1 MQILVWEGLEQM
13 RLRNSPEPEAS
24 PGWVVLDVE
33 AAGICGSEIS
43 AFLGKNELR
52 KPPLVMGHEFSGVV
66 AKVGGG
72 VSNDWIGKHVVVNPL
87 VTCGTCRFCRNGDR
101 QLCSERKIIGVDYQG
116 GFAEQTA
123 VPVSSCMP
131 VTDLLRAALI
141 EPLACGVRAVRRSEA
156 QLGDKVLVFG
166 AGMIGLSAIKLLRA
180 RGVSQCIAVDMIAS
194 RLRWAKL
201 WGATDTIDA
210 SSESLSVVVRQLVPQ
225 GLDCVIDAVGHI
237 QTRTQS
243 LTMIR
248 RGGRVILVGL
258 HEDELGLRG
267 NAIVRNESEILG
279 SFAYS
284 DDDFRRAVIL
294 AEGGQ
299 IDTSEGWL
307 DVRPLEA
314 GQQAFIEQSTGPAPF
329 SKIILKP

>member
-1 MQILVWEGLEQM
+1 M
-13 RLRNSPEPEAS
+13 
-24 PGWVVLDVE
+24 
-33 AAGICGSEIS
+33 
-43 AFLGKNELR
+43 
-52 KPPLVMGHEFSGVV
+52 
-66 AKVGGG
+66 
-72 VSNDWIGKHVVVNPL
+72 
-87 VTCGTCRFCRNGDR
+87 
-101 QLCSERKIIGVDYQG
+101 IGVDYQG

-141 EPLACGVRAVRRSEA
+141 EPLACGVRTVRRSKA
-156 QLGDKVLVFG
+156 QLGDEVLVFG

-180 RGVSQCIAVDMIAS
+180 RGVSRCIAVDMVAS

-210 SSESLSVVVRQLVPQ
+210 SSENVSAAVKQLVPQ

-243 LTMIR
+243 LAMIR
-248 RGGRVILVGL
+248 RGGRVTFVGL
-258 HEDELGLRG
+258 HEDELGLHG
-267 NAIVRNESEILG
+267 NTIVRNESEILG

-307 DVRPLEA
+307 DVRPLA
-314 GQQAFIEQSTGPAPF
+314 VGQEAFIEQSTGPAPF
-329 SKIILKP
+329 SKIVLKP

>member
-1 MQILVWEGLEQM
+1 M
-13 RLRNSPEPEAS
+13 RLRDSPKPEAR

-52 KPPLVMGHEFSGVV
+52 KPPMVMGHEFSGVV
-66 AKVGGG
+66 AEVGGG
-72 VSNDWIGKHVVVNPL
+72 VPHDWIGKHAVVNPL
-87 VTCGTCRFCRNGDR
+87 VTCGVCRFCRSGDR

-116 GFAEQTA
+116 GFAEQVA

-141 EPLACGVRAVRRSEA
+141 EPLACGVRAVRRSEV
-156 QLGDKVLVFG
+156 QVGDKALVFG

-180 RGVSQCIAVDMIAS
+180 RGASQCIAVDTVVS
-194 RLRWAKL
+194 RLKWAKL

-210 SSESLSVVVRQLVPQ
+210 SSENLSVVVKQLVPQ
-225 GLDCVIDAVGHI
+225 GLDCVIDAVGHT

-243 LTMIR
+243 LGMIR
-248 RGGRVILVGL
+248 RGGRVIFVGL
-258 HEDELGLRG
+258 HEDELGLHG
-267 NAIVRNESEILG
+267 NAIIRNESEILG

-294 AEGGQ
+294 TEGGQ
-299 IDTSEGWL
+299 VDTSEGWL
-307 DVRPLEA
+307 DVRPLA
-314 GQQAFIEQSTGPAPF
+314 VGQEAFIEQSTGPASF
-329 SKIILKP
+329 SKIILKPQK